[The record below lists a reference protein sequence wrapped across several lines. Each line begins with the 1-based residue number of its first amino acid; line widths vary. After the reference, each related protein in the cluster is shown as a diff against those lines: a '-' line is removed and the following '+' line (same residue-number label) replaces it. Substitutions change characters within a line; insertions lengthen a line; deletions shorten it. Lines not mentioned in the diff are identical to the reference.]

1 MLILSLIEKDFNLF
15 VRFFTHVHSFVFLQL
30 QTYTKDSLYTWS
42 QCEYR
47 DLGFIICLILPSF
60 KQTMKLK
67 HKSAFSLSCSPC
79 HDPAGGR
86 ITVLLSLCAPV
97 DLLQS
102 DKKDTLPKLEQ
113 LQNHH
118 FFVCS
123 GILLNISFCLSQG
136 RSRQGRLGNGGLE
149 LCQCTKLCSQEDKT
163 ILFSESGHVYPS
175 EISLKNILFTT
186 DHSKCGFD
194 VEHTSKLPSEMHL
207 VLQLTSLEFL
217 Y

>member
-15 VRFFTHVHSFVFLQL
+15 VRFFTHVCLFVCLQL

-67 HKSAFSLSCSPC
+67 HKSAFLLSCSPC

-86 ITVLLSLCAPV
+86 ITILLSLCAPV
-97 DLLQS
+97 DSLQS
-102 DKKDTLPKLEQ
+102 DKRGTLPKLEQ

-118 FFVCS
+118 FSVCS
-123 GILLNISFCLSQG
+123 GILLNISICLSQG

-149 LCQCTKLCSQEDKT
+149 LCQYTKLCSQEDKT
-163 ILFSESGHVYPS
+163 LSYFQKVAMSIPVKSV
-175 EISLKNILFTT
+175 
-186 DHSKCGFD
+186 
-194 VEHTSKLPSEMHL
+194 
-207 VLQLTSLEFL
+207 
-217 Y
+217 